1 MKSTNTDSRNI
12 IVRELSKADNRM
24 LSGIKN
30 FFNVKFNNIAL
41 MKAGYAFEERGK
53 EIKQLQNNVKKLE
66 TKIEGML
73 KENISLKATVQEIES
88 SKLYNEL
95 RTLKAKVREHFAAAI
110 KFGKEDSDRRKEI
123 ESFLNGT
130 QKKPVKKQRRF

>member
-53 EIKQLQNNVKKLE
+53 EIKQLQTSVRKLE
-66 TKIEGML
+66 TKIEGMQ
-73 KENISLKATVQEIES
+73 KENVSLKAAVQEIES

-95 RTLKAKVREHFAAAI
+95 KTLKARVREHFAAAI

-123 ESFLNGT
+123 ESLLNGT